1 MTVRCS
7 WCVSPYRQVAE
18 EAIAVGE
25 AVMAVARRYGLS
37 RDQWR
42 HHKDHASVT
51 SPAVTSLAAVR
62 LEVLEGGGGPY
73 TVIPR
78 LEQLVLEVQAAKS
91 KWVEKPQAVL
101 GFMRLERDLL
111 GDVAKL
117 RGEFPEKRSISV
129 GELTEWRIVL
139 DALGD
144 YPRAL
149 RAVSVALQDGDVS

>member
-1 MTVRCS
+1 MTAQCS

-18 EAIAVGE
+18 EAIATGD
-25 AVMAVARRYGLS
+25 AVMAVSRRYGLS

-42 HHKDHASVT
+42 HHKDHGTVT
-51 SPAVTSLAAVR
+51 NPDVVSLAAVR

-78 LEQLVLEVQAAKS
+78 LEQLLAEVQAAKA
-91 KWVEKPQAVL
+91 KWVDKPTVVL
-101 GFMRLERDLL
+101 GFMRLERDVL

-117 RGEFPEKRSISV
+117 RGEFPERRSVSV
-129 GELTEWRIVL
+129 GELAEWRIVL
-139 DALGD
+139 DALGE